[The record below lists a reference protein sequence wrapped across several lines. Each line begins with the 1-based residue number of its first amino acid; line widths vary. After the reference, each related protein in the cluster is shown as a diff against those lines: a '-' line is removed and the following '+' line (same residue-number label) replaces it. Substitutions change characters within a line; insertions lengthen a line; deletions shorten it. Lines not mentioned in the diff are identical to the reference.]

1 LHRKVAI
8 KDHKLVYW
16 FAGLVSGLSI
26 LLEKKV
32 RRAELAL
39 YVLPRAGDSL
49 WYILINHHLLPNI
62 KNTEVIFY
70 GIFPFSDTCTLFSG
84 YLFM

>member
-1 LHRKVAI
+1 MHRKVSS

-16 FAGLVSGLSI
+16 FAGGLSA
-26 LLEKKV
+26 LSVVLEKKS

-49 WYILINHHLLPNI
+49 WYILVNRHLLPNI
-62 KNTEVIFY
+62 KNAEVLHIRNSESP
-70 GIFPFSDTCTLFSG
+70 FPHLCSTT
-84 YLFM
+84 